1 MIFGKLPLGSQI
13 NIFPYRP
20 GGSNV
25 NDSSWVFRVEIHS
38 VGNDD
43 IIDSLENSKFVG
55 WERNDKGVFGPK
67 YVDAQMTMDPVK

>member
-1 MIFGKLPLGSQI
+1 MIFRKLPLGSQI
-13 NIFPYRP
+13 NIFSYRP
-20 GGSNV
+20 GRSNI
-25 NDSSWVFRVEIHS
+25 NDSSCVFRVEFHS
-38 VGNDD
+38 VGNND